1 LKTIFVV
8 DDNDTNLLVAEEA
21 LENEYDAVTMSSAEI
36 MFELLDK
43 IRPALILLDI
53 KMPGMDGLEALEQL
67 KSNKSTAVIPVILLT
82 SMVNPAIEAQGFELG
97 AIDFISKPF
106 SAPVLLH
113 RIKLHLD
120 INALIGERTAQI
132 ERLQNGTVLVLADIV
147 ENRDKDTG
155 GHIERVTLYI
165 ELLMNAMILRKV
177 YFDEMQDWDMEV
189 VISSARLHDVG
200 KIAISDFILNKPGPL
215 DKNEYEIIK
224 THALTGG
231 QIIDQI
237 IARTGEVYFLHSAK
251 LFASS
256 HHENWDGTGYPHG
269 LKGTDIPLQGR
280 IMAIVDVYDALVS
293 ERPYKKNF
301 SEAEAVSIIMA
312 DKGKRYDPKITEVFY
327 DIKEQFRTARATLPQ
342 QGALFQQKALP
353 K

>member
-8 DDNDTNLLVAEEA
+8 DDNDTNLLVAEDA
-21 LENEYDAVTMSSAEI
+21 LENQYDVVTMSSAAI
-36 MFELLDK
+36 MFGLLEK
-43 IRPALILLDI
+43 IKPDLILLDI
-53 KMPGMDGLEALEQL
+53 KMPGMNGLEALEQL
-67 KSNKSTAVIPVILLT
+67 KSNKLNAAIPVILLT
-82 SMVNPAIEAQGFELG
+82 SMVDPNVEAQGFELG

-120 INALIGERTAQI
+120 INTLISERTTQI

-165 ELLMNAMILRKV
+165 ELLMNAMITRKV
-177 YFDEMQDWDMEV
+177 YFEEMQDWDMEI

-200 KIAISDFILNKPGPL
+200 KIAISDFILNKRGPL
-215 DKNEYEIIK
+215 DKDEYEIIK
-224 THALTGG
+224 THAITGG
-231 QIIDQI
+231 AIIDQI
-237 IARTGEVYFLHSAK
+237 IARTGEVHFLHNAK
-251 LFASS
+251 LFASY

-269 LKGTDIPLQGR
+269 LKGLDIPLQGR

-301 SEAEAVSIIMA
+301 SDEEAVSIIMA
-312 DKGKRYDPKITEVFY
+312 DKGKRFDPKITEVFY
-327 DIKEQFRTARATLPQ
+327 AIREQFRSARTTLPQ
-342 QGALFQQKALP
+342 QGALPQQGFKYG
-353 K
+353 